1 MSASSR
7 GSTGRITR
15 SLTPV
20 TVSWWRHR
28 VQADC
33 RRVGSRVEHV
43 FGLDGACRRPHPEV
57 LHSPHRASRG
67 LSVARSSV
75 WPDDATSTDRNL
87 RGGTKGP
94 GRGWTDMA
102 GGDRE
107 KALDVAL
114 AQIEKQFGKGSVMR
128 LGDETR
134 APLEVI
140 PTGSI

>member
-1 MSASSR
+1 MSASSC
-7 GSTGRITR
+7 GSTARIAS
-15 SLTPV
+15 SLTSA
-20 TVSWWRHR
+20 TVARR
-28 VQADC
+28 LRRAQPDC
-33 RRVGSRVEHV
+33 RRVERRVEHV
-43 FGLDGACRRPHPEV
+43 FGLDGVCRRPRPEV
-57 LHSPHRASRG
+57 LHSPHHASRG

-75 WPDDATSTDRNL
+75 WPDDATSTDRTL
-87 RGGTKGP
+87 RGGPTGP

-134 APLEVI
+134 APLE
-140 PTGSI
+140 